1 MNEEDKLRLIPQESV
16 EDLTKRLERQHRAE
30 NLQRETR
37 FENSV
42 APFKIGCVRYLNAV
56 PLVRGIEDQIV
67 FDVPSKLAQML
78 QKNEL
83 DTALVSVV
91 EALSKDKYTILDGI
105 AIACLGE
112 VKSVLLAHR
121 RPLEEVDVVYLD
133 SASLTS
139 VTLLKVLFAEKGLSP
154 KYEVLKDYS
163 EVEKCDYVLL
173 IGDEAL
179 NYVYYKKPYDIWDLG
194 AAWYELTHL
203 PFVYAVWAIRKDVK
217 NVERLIRIL
226 RGARDFG
233 LDTLDSIIS
242 NRTEYDYDFRKDY
255 LTWHIHYH
263 LGSDER
269 KGIARFIELIE
280 KHRLFK
286 VYPPNYVS

>member
-1 MNEEDKLRLIPQESV
+1 MNEEDKLRLVPQESV
-16 EDLTKRLERQHRAE
+16 EDLTKRLERQRRAE
-30 NLQRETR
+30 NLQRESG

-56 PLVRGIEDQIV
+56 PLARGIEDQII
-67 FDVPSKLAQML
+67 FEVPSKLAQML

-83 DTALVSVV
+83 DTALVSIV
-91 EALSKDKYTILDGI
+91 EALSKDEYDILDGI

-139 VTLLKVLFAEKGLSP
+139 VSLLKVLLAEKGLRP
-154 KYEVLKDYS
+154 RYEMLNDYS
-163 EVEKCDYVLL
+163 EAEKYDYVLL

-179 NYVYYKKPYDIWDLG
+179 NYVYYKKPYDLWDLG

-226 RGARDFG
+226 RDAKDFG

-269 KGIARFIELIE
+269 KGITRFIELIE

>member
-1 MNEEDKLRLIPQESV
+1 MNEENKLRLVPQESV
-16 EDLTKRLERQHRAE
+16 EELTKRLERQRRAE
-30 NLQRETR
+30 NLQRESG

-56 PLVRGIEDQIV
+56 PLARGIEDQII
-67 FDVPSKLAQML
+67 FEVPSKLAKML

-83 DTALVSVV
+83 DTALVSIV
-91 EALSKDKYTILDGI
+91 EALSKDKYDILDDI
-105 AIACLGE
+105 AIASLGE

-139 VTLLKVLFAEKGLSP
+139 VNLLKVLLAEKGLKP
-154 KYEVLKDYS
+154 RYEVLTDYS
-163 EVEKCDYVLL
+163 AAEKCDYVLL

-179 NYVYYKKPYDIWDLG
+179 NYVYYKKPYNIWDLG

-203 PFVYAVWAIRKDVK
+203 PFVYAVWAIRKDVENK
-217 NVERLIRIL
+217 ERLIRIL
-226 RGARDFG
+226 REARDFG
-233 LDTLDSIIS
+233 LDTLDSIIGS
-242 NRTEYDYDFRKDY
+242 RTEYDYDFRKDY

-269 KGIARFIELIE
+269 KGIERFIELLE

-286 VYPPNYVS
+286 VYPPKYVS